1 MTRSFPLTQALLLA
15 VIFHAAVFL
24 ALTPAFQ
31 KGPHAPKIDLVFW
44 GSILRA
50 QDLMPGMRE
59 AEGISDV
66 RVIAPVAYIRS
77 TEVSAWKFGS
87 SVEKPE
93 RAQAVVSFSDEMF
106 PPKFMTERVVLDD
119 AGNEDGGLDLP
130 QAKIVTLKASSP
142 P

>member
-1 MTRSFPLTQALLLA
+1 MTKAFPLPQALFLA

-31 KGPHAPKIDLVFW
+31 MVPHAPKIDLVFW

-50 QDLMPGMRE
+50 QDLMPGLRD
-59 AEGISDV
+59 AEGISDI
-66 RVIAPVAYIRS
+66 RVITPASFTHS
-77 TEVSAWKFGS
+77 TQVSAWKFGS

-93 RAQAVVSFSDEMF
+93 RPQASVSFSEAVL
-106 PPKFMTERVVLDD
+106 PQKYLTERVVLDD
-119 AGNEDGGLDLP
+119 AGDQDNGLGLP
-130 QAKIVTLKASSP
+130 LAETVSLKASP

>member
-1 MTRSFPLTQALLLA
+1 MTKVFPLPQALLLA

-24 ALTPAFQ
+24 ALTPTFQ
-31 KGPHAPKIDLVFW
+31 KLPHAQKIDLVFW

-50 QDLMPGMRE
+50 QDLLPALRE

-66 RVIAPVAYIRS
+66 RVITPAAFIRS
-77 TEVSAWKFGS
+77 AQTSAWKFGS

-93 RAQAVVSFSDEMF
+93 RPHAVVSFSEEEA
-106 PPKFMTERVVLDD
+106 PQKFMTERVVLDD
-119 AGNEDGGLDLP
+119 VGDEDAGLGLP
-130 QAKIVTLKASSP
+130 QAGTVSLKASP

>member
-1 MTRSFPLTQALLLA
+1 MTKVFPLPQALLLA
-15 VIFHAAVFL
+15 VFFHAAVFL

-31 KGPHAPKIDLVFW
+31 KGPHAQKIDLVFW

-50 QDLMPGMRE
+50 QDLMPGMQE

-66 RVIAPVAYIRS
+66 PVITPVAFIRS
-77 TEVSAWKFGS
+77 TQVSAWKFGS

-93 RAQAVVSFSDEMF
+93 RPQAVISFSEEVF
-106 PPKFMTERVVLDD
+106 PQKFMTERVVLDD
-119 AGNEDGGLDLP
+119 AGDEDAGLDLP
-130 QAKIVTLKASSP
+130 QAETVSLKASP